1 MSASAKGHVEMA
13 RELLNGGADAN
24 SRSEK
29 NETAL
34 MWASRNGHVEVSKML
49 LDSGADVNA
58 ENSEGFT
65 AYSFAV
71 FGGHGAVK
79 ALLLSRGARSR
90 ARSWLPFRFTW
101 VVRALLTRVGGW
113 LSGALRL
120 LPEPNL

>member
-1 MSASAKGHVEMA
+1 MASREGHVEVV
-13 RELLNGGADAN
+13 RELLNGGADAYA
-24 SRSEK
+24 RSKK

-34 MWASRNGHVEVSKML
+34 MWASRNGHVEVSNVL
-49 LDSGADVNA
+49 LDAGADINA

-71 FGGHGAVK
+71 FGGRGAVK

-101 VVRALLTRVGGW
+101 VLRALLTRIGGW
-113 LSGALRL
+113 FWGALRL